1 MTGSVCTFHKNSK
14 AITAAD
20 ANGDYI
26 FYGVREF
33 GMAAMMNGMALYGG
47 LIPYAGT
54 FLTFSDY
61 SRNAIRMA
69 AMMELGVIHVLTHD
83 SIGLGEDGPTH
94 QAIEHVPS
102 LRLIPGVHVWRP
114 CDTMETAI
122 AWKVSIQ
129 KRTTPTALVLT
140 RQSLPQYERDADTI
154 ESIEKGGYVLSAE
167 TANLEAVIIATGSE
181 VQYAMNAAQKA
192 STEGLGVRVVSMPC
206 LDLFEEQSA
215 DYKDSVIPAGF
226 DKVMIIEA
234 SMAAAW
240 KGYTGSKGLVIGM
253 NSFGKSAPAPELF
266 EYYGFS
272 DDNVFQK
279 LIAMIKS

>member
-1 MTGSVCTFHKNSK
+1 
-14 AITAAD
+14 
-20 ANGDYI
+20 
-26 FYGVREF
+26 
-33 GMAAMMNGMALYGG
+33 MAAMMNGMALYGG

-69 AMMELGVIHVLTHD
+69 AMMKLGVIHVLTHD

-122 AWKVSIQ
+122 AWKLAIQ
-129 KRTTPTALVLT
+129 KRNTPTALVLT
-140 RQSLPQYERDADTI
+140 RQSLPQHDRDTKTI
-154 ESIEKGGYVLSAE
+154 ESIEKGGYVLSHE
-167 TANLEAVIIATGSE
+167 TGNLEAVIMATGSE
-181 VQYAMNAAQKA
+181 VQYAVNAAKKA
-192 STEGLGVRVVSMPC
+192 SAEGLGVRVVSMPC
-206 LDLFEEQSA
+206 LDLFEEQSS
-215 DYKDSVIPAGF
+215 DYQDSVIPAGF
-226 DKVMIIEA
+226 EKVMVIEA
-234 SMAAAW
+234 STAAAW
-240 KGYTGSKGLVIGM
+240 KGYTGSKGVVIGM
-253 NSFGKSAPAPELF
+253 HSFGKSAPAPELF

-279 LIAMIKS
+279 LIEMIKR